1 MFVPAVAKD
10 AVASE
15 KGEVN
20 LRPRPRPRPRPTYK
34 AVQGPVVGV
43 TGGEESALNV
53 APLFCST
60 RRVAARWIKC

>member
-1 MFVPAVAKD
+1 MFVPAAAKD

-20 LRPRPRPRPRPTYK
+20 LRPRPRPRPTYK
-34 AVQGPVVGV
+34 GPVVGV

-60 RRVAARWIKC
+60 HQVAVRWIKC